1 MPTVG
6 ILGGGQL
13 GLMLAESLDRL
24 GHDVVVLEA
33 DPDSPCA
40 QRRSNVISA
49 GPTDPKALAE
59 FFSRVDIATFDSEN
73 TPAEPLRPYAAK
85 LAPSLRVLEITQ
97 DRAKEKTF
105 LRDAGFRTVQFEL
118 VPPGQDVKVA
128 ARKFGLPCIAKSV
141 LGGYDGKGQF
151 RLTTDAEVDALPADA
166 PGGWVLEEVLQLE
179 HEVSC
184 LVARDVKTAV
194 SFPLFENLHAHHIL
208 DLTMLPARVASALQ
222 DEARLIADGIA
233 RALGLVGLLTVE
245 FFIGTG
251 RDGVRRLYVNELA
264 PRVHNSGHVTRQAC
278 TVSQFD
284 ALARILAAQPVAA
297 RAMLVTAERR
307 ATLLSLQFHKSRLV
321 RLAAIRVY
329 GALAGDDMTRAL
341 AALARDD
348 ASIQVQ
354 EAVKAAHT
362 PPVARS
368 EWRTFYVVDPGA
380 DDAAVRQEPYFVL
393 TPADGLVWATYTDA
407 RGHLTSEHV
416 PPGPAVVGSAS
427 RASEL

>member
-1 MPTVG
+1 MSTVG

-13 GLMLAESLDRL
+13 GLMLAESLDHL
-24 GHDVVVLEA
+24 GHEVVVLEA

-40 QRRSNVISA
+40 QRRSNVIAA
-49 GPTDPKALAE
+49 GPTDAKALAE

-73 TPAEPLRPYAAK
+73 TPAAPLVPYAGK

-118 VPPGQDVKVA
+118 VPPGQDVKVS

-166 PGGWVLEEVLQLE
+166 PGGFVLEEVLQLE

-184 LVARDVKTAV
+184 LVARDAKTAV

-208 DLTMLPARVASALQ
+208 DLTVLPARVASSLQ
-222 DEARLIADGIA
+222 DEARLVADGIA

-245 FFIGTG
+245 FFVGTG

-284 ALARILAAQPVAA
+284 ALARILTGVPVVQPEVHRGAWCMGQLLGEVWLAQGRTGGALDLTAWKDFPDVVDVYVYGKREA
-297 RAMLVTAERR
+297 RAKRKMGHFVVHADTPERALER
-307 ATLLSLQFHKSRLV
+307 ATLFRDRLCKS
-321 RLAAIRVY
+321 
-329 GALAGDDMTRAL
+329 
-341 AALARDD
+341 
-348 ASIQVQ
+348 
-354 EAVKAAHT
+354 
-362 PPVARS
+362 
-368 EWRTFYVVDPGA
+368 
-380 DDAAVRQEPYFVL
+380 
-393 TPADGLVWATYTDA
+393 
-407 RGHLTSEHV
+407 
-416 PPGPAVVGSAS
+416 
-427 RASEL
+427 